1 MFEGDDTMTTSER
14 DKFEQAKVMAH
25 KLGFVVRK
33 ADNPNDLKRYTLV
46 RHSVETHFAT
56 IDDVIA
62 ELTTLRAARV
72 KP

>member
-1 MFEGDDTMTTSER
+1 MTTSEL
-14 DKFEQAKVMAH
+14 DKFTQAKVMAF
-25 KLGFVVRK
+25 KLGFVARR

-46 RHSVETHFAT
+46 RQAVETHFAT

-62 ELTTLRAARV
+62 ELKRV

>member
-1 MFEGDDTMTTSER
+1 MADIISRRRQT
-14 DKFEQAKVMAH
+14 MAH

-33 ADNPNDLKRYTLV
+33 ANDIKRYTLF
-46 RHSVETHFAT
+46 RHSVEKHFAT

-62 ELTTLRAARV
+62 ELKRV

>member
-1 MFEGDDTMTTSER
+1 VSEL
-14 DKFEQAKVMAH
+14 DKFTQAQIIAH
-25 KLGFVVRK
+25 KLGFDVRK
-33 ADNPNDLKRYTLV
+33 AENANDLKRYTLV

-62 ELTTLRAARV
+62 ELKRV

>member
-1 MFEGDDTMTTSER
+1 MATSEL
-14 DKFEQAKVMAH
+14 DKFTQAKVMAF

-33 ADNPNDLKRYTLV
+33 ADNPNDLKCYTLV
-46 RHSVETHFAT
+46 RQAVETDFAT

-62 ELTTLRAARV
+62 ELKRV

>member
-1 MFEGDDTMTTSER
+1 MTTSEL
-14 DKFEQAKVMAH
+14 DKFTQAKVMAF
-25 KLGFVVRK
+25 KLGFVVRE

-46 RHSVETHFAT
+46 RQAVETHFAT

-62 ELTTLRAARV
+62 ELKRV

>member
-1 MFEGDDTMTTSER
+1 MTTSEL
-14 DKFEQAKVMAH
+14 DKFTQAKAMAF

-33 ADNPNDLKRYTLV
+33 ADNSNDLKRYTLV
-46 RHSVETHFAT
+46 RQAVETHLAT

-62 ELTTLRAARV
+62 ELKRV